1 MRVVGGGI
9 CGVLVLEVRDV
20 LEIEG
25 PLIDVHFKLGSPFG
39 LEDGPDVGGEREAL
53 HNLQSNGLTEYIPIA
68 RWLVIS
74 M

>member
-25 PLIDVHFKLGSPFG
+25 PLIDVHFKLGHRSG
-39 LEDGPDVGGEREAL
+39 LRMVQRLWEKGKPYTSYKTV
-53 HNLQSNGLTEYIPIA
+53 S
-68 RWLVIS
+68 
-74 M
+74 